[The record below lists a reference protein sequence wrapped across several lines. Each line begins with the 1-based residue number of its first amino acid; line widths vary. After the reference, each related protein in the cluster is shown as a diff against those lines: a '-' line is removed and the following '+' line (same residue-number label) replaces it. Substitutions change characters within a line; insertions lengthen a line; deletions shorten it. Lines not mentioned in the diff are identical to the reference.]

1 MKSFVLHK
9 ILNALYVHCYGS
21 IPKINKGTG
30 GLFLPYFCI
39 LSIFDWKIQLQALK
53 KYDMHEWNNGTM
65 EYWRI
70 QIPLFHIF
78 LKF

>member
-53 KYDMHEWNNGTM
+53 K
-65 EYWRI
+65 I
-70 QIPLFHIF
+70 
-78 LKF
+78 